1 MSSPTRLT
9 ITAAIA
15 LLSPVLLSLGACS
28 MVPDYFKPK
37 VETPAAWDSRQDA
50 AGQWP
55 DAQWWTG
62 FGSAELNRLIAEAQV
77 NNTDLR
83 AAVARIRQAEAQAKI
98 SGADLYPTLGADA
111 GVSRTRQGR
120 STGST
125 ATTTTTSRGG
135 ADYTIRNSYSG
146 NLTAGYQLDLFG
158 GNAATADAALT
169 RLESSRYN
177 RETVAITLY
186 ADIANGYFQLLS
198 LRDRIRLANETL
210 TAAQGILD
218 LLETQRRNGIIT
230 DYEVAQQR
238 SNVATQRATVAT
250 LEQSERTA
258 LDALAV
264 LLGRPPQGFVVQGS
278 TLSALTLPPVTAGLP
293 SELLL
298 RRPDLRKAEADLRAA
313 NFDIG
318 AARAA
323 RFPSLDLTGRI
334 GTQSAASST
343 LFDPATNI
351 YSMAAA
357 LTAPIFQGGR
367 LEGGEELSRATKD
380 ELVETYRAAI
390 LSAFRDTEDAL
401 GATVNTGRQ
410 YAFASEAYNEANDAY
425 RIVESRYRAGTV
437 GFLDLLDAQRSVF
450 SANDTMVQAG
460 LSRFSANVSLYKALG
475 GGWDGSTV
483 GTAAPAN

>member
-1 MSSPTRLT
+1 MSSPARLT
-9 ITAAIA
+9 ATAV
-15 LLSPVLLSLGACS
+15 VLVSLGACS

-50 AGQWP
+50 VNLWP

-62 FGSAELNRLIAEAQV
+62 FNSAELNRLISEAQA

-83 AAVARIRQAEAQAKI
+83 VAVARIRQAEAQAKI
-98 SGADLYPTLGADA
+98 SGADLYPTLGADGSA
-111 GVSRTRQGR
+111 TRTRQGR
-120 STGST
+120 NTGT
-125 ATTTTTSRGG
+125 TTTTTTTSNSAARNGS
-135 ADYTIRNSYSG
+135 TIRNSFSTD
-146 NLTAGYQLDLFG
+146 LTAGYQVDLFG
-158 GNAATADAALT
+158 GSAATADAALT

-186 ADIANGYFQLLS
+186 ADIASTYFQLLS

-210 TAAQGILD
+210 GAAQGILD
-218 LLETQRRNGIIT
+218 LLETQRSNGIIT

-238 SNVATQRATVAT
+238 SSVATQRATVASLQQT
-250 LEQSERTA
+250 ERTT

-264 LLGRPPQGFVVQGS
+264 LLGRPPQGFVVQGDS
-278 TLSALTLPPVTAGLP
+278 LAALTLPPVTAGLP

-334 GTQSAASST
+334 GTQSAQTAT
-343 LFDPATNI
+343 LFDPGTMI
-351 YSMAAA
+351 YSIAAG

-380 ELVETYRAAI
+380 ELVETYRGAI

-401 GATVNTGRQ
+401 GATVHTGRQ
-410 YAFASEAYNEANDAY
+410 YGFASEAFNQANDAY
-425 RIVESRYRAGTV
+425 RIVDSRYRAGTV

-450 SANDTMVQAG
+450 AANDTMVQAA
-460 LSRFSANVSLYKALG
+460 LSRYSANVSLYKALG
-475 GGWDGSTV
+475 GGWDGSVT
-483 GTAAPAN
+483 GPATPAN

>member
-1 MSSPTRLT
+1 MRLLT
-9 ITAAIA
+9 STAAVA
-15 LLSPVLLSLGACS
+15 LLSVSLGACS

-37 VETPAAWDSRQDA
+37 VETPTAWDSRRDA
-50 AGQWP
+50 VDLWP
-55 DAQWWTG
+55 DTQWWTG
-62 FGSAELNRLIAEAQV
+62 FNSTELNRLINEAQA

-83 AAVARIRQAEAQAKI
+83 VAVARIRQAEAQAKI
-98 SGADLYPTLGADA
+98 SGADLYPTLGADSSA
-111 GVSRTRQGR
+111 TRTRQGR
-120 STGST
+120 NTGT
-125 ATTTTTSRGG
+125 TTTTTTSTVSRGS
-135 ADYTIRNSYSG
+135 DYTIRNSFAG
-146 NLTAGYQLDLFG
+146 NLTAGYQVDLFG

-186 ADIANGYFQLLS
+186 ADIASTYFQLLS

-210 TAAQGILD
+210 GAAQGILD
-218 LLETQRRNGIIT
+218 LLETQRSNGLIT

-238 SNVATQRATVAT
+238 SSVATQRATVASLQQT
-250 LEQSERTA
+250 ERTT

-264 LLGRPPQGFVVQGS
+264 LLGRPPQGFVVQGDS
-278 TLSALTLPPVTAGLP
+278 LAALTLPPVTAGLP

-334 GTQSAASST
+334 GTQSGQTST
-343 LFDPATNI
+343 LFDPGTMI
-351 YSMAAA
+351 YSIAAG

-380 ELVETYRAAI
+380 ELVETYRGAI

-401 GATVNTGRQ
+401 GATVHTGRQ
-410 YAFASEAYNEANDAY
+410 YGFASEAFNQANDAY
-425 RIVESRYRAGTV
+425 RIVDSRYRAGTV

-450 SANDTMVQAG
+450 AANDTMVQAA
-460 LSRFSANVSLYKALG
+460 LSRYSANVSLYKALG
-475 GGWDGSTV
+475 GGWDGSV
-483 GTAAPAN
+483 IGPAAPAK

>member
-1 MSSPTRLT
+1 MRLLT
-9 ITAAIA
+9 STAAVA
-15 LLSPVLLSLGACS
+15 LLSVSLGACS

-50 AGQWP
+50 VNLWP

-62 FGSAELNRLIAEAQV
+62 FNSIELNRLINEAQA

-83 AAVARIRQAEAQAKI
+83 IAVARIRQAEAQAKI
-98 SGADLYPTLGADA
+98 SGADLYPTLGADSSA
-111 GVSRTRQGR
+111 TRTRQGR
-120 STGST
+120 NTGT
-125 ATTTTTSRGG
+125 TTTTTTSTASRGS
-135 ADYTIRNSYSG
+135 DYTIRNSFAG
-146 NLTAGYQLDLFG
+146 NLTAGYQIDLFG

-186 ADIANGYFQLLS
+186 ADIASTYFQLLS

-210 TAAQGILD
+210 GAAQGILD
-218 LLETQRRNGIIT
+218 LLETQRLNGIIT

-238 SNVATQRATVAT
+238 SSVATQRATVASLQQT
-250 LEQSERTA
+250 ERTT

-264 LLGRPPQGFVVQGS
+264 LLGRPPQGFVVQGDS
-278 TLSALTLPPVTAGLP
+278 LAALTLPPVTAGLP

-334 GTQSAASST
+334 GTQSGQTST
-343 LFDPATNI
+343 LFDPGTMI
-351 YSMAAA
+351 YSIAAG

-380 ELVETYRAAI
+380 EVVETYRGAI

-401 GATVNTGRQ
+401 GATVHTGRQ
-410 YAFASEAYNEANDAY
+410 YGFASEAFNQANDAY
-425 RIVESRYRAGTV
+425 RIVDSRYRAGTV

-450 SANDTMVQAG
+450 AANDTMVQAA
-460 LSRFSANVSLYKALG
+460 LSRYSANVSLYKALG

-483 GTAAPAN
+483 GAATPAN